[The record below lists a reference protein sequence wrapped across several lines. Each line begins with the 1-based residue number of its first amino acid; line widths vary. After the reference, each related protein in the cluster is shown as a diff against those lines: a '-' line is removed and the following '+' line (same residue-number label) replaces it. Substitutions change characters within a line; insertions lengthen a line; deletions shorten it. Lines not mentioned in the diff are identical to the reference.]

1 MQVCQY
7 DNKELT
13 FMHVSALRM
22 QANISYSVNL

>member
-7 DNKELT
+7 DNKGLT
-13 FMHVSALRM
+13 FMHASALHM